1 MRSQATI
8 EIPYLDADHEV
19 AEADATLRGQWPL
32 HRGKPCR
39 KATEESRLSA
49 WPEEPP
55 DLGAALPGGPG
66 RRGAL

>member
-8 EIPYLDADHEV
+8 ETPYLDADHGV

-39 KATEESRLSA
+39 KATDGSKLSA
-49 WPEEPP
+49 
-55 DLGAALPGGPG
+55 
-66 RRGAL
+66 

>member
-19 AEADATLRGQWPL
+19 AEADTTFRGQWPL

-39 KATEESRLSA
+39 KATAGSKLSA
-49 WPEEPP
+49 WPGEPP

>member
-8 EIPYLDADHEV
+8 EIPYLDADREV

-39 KATEESRLSA
+39 KATVGSKPNARLEELLS
-49 WPEEPP
+49 
-55 DLGAALPGGPG
+55 LGAAHPGGP
-66 RRGAL
+66 RQ